1 MLGCSYISLHAV
13 TLACMQF
20 HEHACSSLLC
30 LSSEQ
35 LTRMSQCLFSFNWKN
50 PKKCCKFLNSFV
62 YLPDSNLHLEPQQ
75 KDFYSKFWYFL
86 NLKSFVFFC
95 KQSFAF
101 VCLVFIIS
109 AYNSF
114 KRRIKSICSC
124 IIPLWAEWSPCL
136 SWCWCTV
143 CGGWPDHGLTWPGVC
158 RGHARSEEP
167 LINLWSSFKF

>member
-1 MLGCSYISLHAV
+1 MTCLAGPTLSHTESIIPNLWACPYRVRVWFCSE
-13 TLACMQF
+13 TPQ
-20 HEHACSSLLC
+20 
-30 LSSEQ
+30 
-35 LTRMSQCLFSFNWKN
+35 
-50 PKKCCKFLNSFV
+50 KCWKFLNSFV
-62 YLPDSNLHLEPQQ
+62 YLPDSILHPKPQQ

-124 IIPLWAEWSPCL
+124 IIPLWA
-136 SWCWCTV
+136 
-143 CGGWPDHGLTWPGVC
+143 GWLNGPRVWAGAQCAEVDQTTAWPGPVFVVAT
-158 RGHARSEEP
+158 RGVRS
-167 LINLWSSFKF
+167 L

>member
-1 MLGCSYISLHAV
+1 MQLLELACSSMSLYAVQWACMQFNELACSSKSLHAVQWACMQLHKLVCNYVTLHAV

-109 AYNSF
+109 A
-114 KRRIKSICSC
+114 
-124 IIPLWAEWSPCL
+124 
-136 SWCWCTV
+136 
-143 CGGWPDHGLTWPGVC
+143 
-158 RGHARSEEP
+158 
-167 LINLWSSFKF
+167 